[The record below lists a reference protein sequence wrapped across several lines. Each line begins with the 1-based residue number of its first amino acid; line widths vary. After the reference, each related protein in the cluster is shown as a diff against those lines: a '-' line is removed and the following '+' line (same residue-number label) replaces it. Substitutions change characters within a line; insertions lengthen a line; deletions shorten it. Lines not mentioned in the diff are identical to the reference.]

1 MKVEFQVNMPDL
13 LAKVERM
20 RVSAV
25 AAATEQALTDITP
38 YVPYDVGT
46 LSQSAQ
52 AHSDIPKGR
61 LVWVTPYARV
71 RYYTGK
77 PRKRGLHPKA
87 SLRWAHVAKRLYVDD
102 WRKAA
107 EKAMG
112 ESK

>member
-1 MKVEFQVNMPDL
+1 MKVEFRVDMPGL
-13 LAKVERM
+13 LARVERM

-25 AAATEQALTDITP
+25 AAATEQALSDITP

-46 LSQSAQ
+46 LSQSAET
-52 AHSDIPKGR
+52 HSDIKAGR
-61 LVWVTPYARV
+61 LIWATPYARV

-77 PRKRGLHPKA
+77 PRKRGKHPKA
-87 SLRWAHVAKRLYVDD
+87 ALRWAHVAKRLYVDD

-112 ESK
+112 DVR